1 MARLFGCTSYIL
13 ARIIHLV
20 GRALLRYGPNAALDA
35 LVVFVIYMLAAGVRT
50 GGRLDQPGP
59 IETAT
64 LALTAGVLQVLAN
77 AAFAVYWRDWAVAA
91 LEDLVALLKACV
103 VAFALVMLIDTLREP
118 RVIPYAALFSGGI
131 VILFAEAALKLQPR
145 WGEIFRVAFS
155 RGRFGGGEPTIIVG
169 AGRTGQ
175 LLARD
180 LLQHA
185 AADYRVV
192 AFIDDEPRKWGTY
205 VRGVRVFGPVAELRR
220 CVEEFQAG
228 LVVIA
233 LARPPS
239 EFIRNVVAQCEGTD
253 VRLQAVSGVSIDR
266 ADTRALRPLSIDE
279 LLARDAI
286 DLATPVAHSFI
297 QGRRVLI
304 TGAAGS
310 IGSELARQVA
320 SLGPERLTMLDT
332 NESGLF
338 DTKARLDQA
347 HLSADVLLCD
357 IRDAGAVERAI
368 RKIRPEIVFHAAA
381 YKHVGILESAPCQ
394 AVLTNVIGTDN
405 VLRACVETAVSRFV
419 LISTDKAVTPSGVM
433 GRTKRLCEL
442 LTLAYA
448 SEHGLRYG
456 VVRFGNVLGSVGS
469 VVPIFE
475 REIDN
480 GGPVTV
486 THPQA
491 TRFFMTIPEAA
502 GLVIQAGAI
511 ARVGDLLVLDM
522 GSPVSIMELARKMI
536 RLRGLRTP
544 QDVDIVIT
552 GLHPSEKLH
561 EEIVAPDERAE
572 GSEHPQVIRVQG
584 SPATDLGQLR
594 SVVSTFE
601 RLARAGD
608 DEGVD
613 AALRIAVEPNAA
625 ARLGELRERFAGT
638 GS

>member
-1 MARLFGCTSYIL
+1 MNSQAGRRRPLT
-13 ARIIHLV
+13 V
-20 GRALLRYGPNAALDA
+20 GRIVRGIVRYGPNAAVDA

-50 GGRLDQPGP
+50 GGRLDQPGAM
-59 IETAT
+59 ETAT
-64 LALTAGVLQVLAN
+64 LALTAGVLQVFAN
-77 AAFAVYWRDWAVAA
+77 AVFNVYWRDWSVAA
-91 LEDLVALLKACV
+91 LEDLVALLKACA
-103 VAFALVMLIDTLREP
+103 VAFALVLFIDTLREP
-118 RVIPYAALFSGGI
+118 RVIPFAALFSGGS
-131 VILFAEAALKLQPR
+131 VVLFAEAALKLQPR

-155 RGRFGGGEPTIIVG
+155 RGRFGSAEPTVIIG

-185 AADYRVV
+185 AAVYRVV
-192 AFIDDEPRKWGTY
+192 AFIDDEPRKWGTH
-205 VRGVRVFGPVAELRR
+205 VRGVRVAGPVADLRR
-220 CVEEFQAG
+220 CIEEFEAS

-239 EFIRNVVAQCEGTD
+239 DFVRKVVQQCEGTE
-253 VRLQAVSGVSIDR
+253 VRIRAVSGVSIDR

-279 LLARDAI
+279 LLARDAV
-286 DLATPVAHSFI
+286 DLGTPVAHSFI

-332 NESGLF
+332 SESGLF
-338 DTKARLDQA
+338 DARARLAQS
-347 HLSADVLLCD
+347 HLSADILLCD
-357 IRDAGAVERAI
+357 VRDAGAVGRAI
-368 RKIRPEIVFHAAA
+368 SSLRPEIVFHAAA
-381 YKHVGILESAPCQ
+381 YKHVGILESAPSQ

-405 VLRACVETAVSRFV
+405 VLRACVESAVSRFV
-419 LISTDKAVTPSGVM
+419 LISTDKAVSPSGVM
-433 GRTKRLCEL
+433 GRTKRICEL

-448 SEHGLRYG
+448 GAHGLRYC

-475 REIDN
+475 RQIDN

-491 TRFFMTIPEAA
+491 TRFFMTIAEAA

-511 ARVGDLLVLDM
+511 ARAGDLLVLDM

-544 QDVDIVIT
+544 QDVDIVVT

-561 EEIVAPDERAE
+561 EEVTAPGERAE
-572 GSEHPQVIRVQG
+572 GSEHSQIIRVRG
-584 SPATDLGQLR
+584 SATPDLAQLG
-594 SVVSTFE
+594 SVVSTFD
-601 RLARAGD
+601 RLARTGD
-608 DEGVD
+608 DDSVA

-625 ARLGELRERFAGT
+625 ARLSELRERFAST
-638 GS
+638 GGS